1 MNGVKAIIAK
11 ELRRVFFDK
20 KMVFSLFVLPAILV
34 IGVYFLMGRLM
45 SGMMEDVEEHVAVV
59 YLQNAPEEV
68 KTLVTATGYDK
79 TVELEYLEADAPVTE
94 IESGIQLGAVDLLVV
109 FEDKFMEDARAYR
122 NAGDAMPKLLVC
134 YNTTG
139 SYSSAAANAFGD
151 MILSSLE
158 TQMLTERFGNL
169 ELLTVFQTET
179 KIIVDEDKAN
189 GEFIAMLLPYFITFM
204 LFVGAMSLGVDA
216 IAGEKERGT
225 MASMLLSP
233 IKRQQIVFGKL
244 GSLAI
249 LSALSAVVY
258 AGAMLIAMPMMA
270 DSFAPGEEIPISVNF
285 SVLQIVQLLILMVV
299 MVYLYVAVVAFV
311 SVIAKSSKEA
321 NSYVSPIYIVVL
333 LCGMLTMFSGGT
345 EKALESFAI
354 PIYGNALAIQ
364 NLMTNE
370 LSMEQFLLSVG
381 GTLICGIIFTVL
393 LTKAF
398 NSEKVMFNA

>member
-20 KMVFSLFVLPAILV
+20 KMVFSLFILPAILV
-34 IGVYFLMGRLM
+34 IGIYFLMGQLV

-59 YLQNAPEEV
+59 YLQNAPQEV
-68 KTLVTATGYDK
+68 KAIVSASGYDQA
-79 TVELEYLEADAPVTE
+79 TELTYLEADAAVTE
-94 IESGIQLGAVDLLVV
+94 IEAGIQNGAVDLLVV
-109 FEDKFMEDARAYR
+109 FEDNFMENARAYEK
-122 NAGDAMPKLLVC
+122 AGDAMPKLLVC

-139 SYSSAAANAFGD
+139 NYSSAAANAFNGS
-151 MILSSLE
+151 ILAALE

-204 LFVGAMSLGVDA
+204 LFAGAMSLGVDA

-233 IKRQQIVFGKL
+233 IKRQEIVLGKL
-244 GSLAI
+244 ASLAI
-249 LSALSAVVY
+249 LSGISAIVY
-258 AGAMLIAMPMMA
+258 AGSMLAAMPMMT

-285 SVLQIVQLLILMVV
+285 SVLQIVQLIVIMVV

-311 SVIAKSSKEA
+311 AVIAKSSKEA
-321 NSYVSPIYIVVL
+321 TSYVSPIYIVVM
-333 LCGMLTMFSGGT
+333 LCGLMTMYSGGT

-381 GTLICGIIFTVL
+381 GTLLCGVIFTVL

>member
-34 IGVYFLMGRLM
+34 IGVYFLMGQLM
-45 SGMMEDVEEHVAVV
+45 SGMMEDVEEHVGVI

-68 KTLVTATGYDK
+68 KAIVSATGYDK
-79 TVELEYLEADAPVTE
+79 ATELTYLEADAPVTE

-109 FEDKFMEDARAYR
+109 FEDKFMENARAYQ
-122 NAGDAMPKLLVC
+122 NAGDVMPKLLVC

-139 SYSSAAANAFGD
+139 SYSSAAANTFGD
-151 MILSSLE
+151 MILTPLE

-169 ELLTVFQTET
+169 ELLTVFQMET

-189 GEFIAMLLPYFITFM
+189 GEFISMLLPYFITFM

-285 SVLQIVQLLILMVV
+285 SALQIIQLLILMVV

-311 SVIAKSSKEA
+311 AVIAKSSKEA

-345 EKALESFAI
+345 EKALETFAI
-354 PIYGNALAIQ
+354 PVYGNALAIQ

-381 GTLICGIIFTVL
+381 GTLLCGIIFTVL

>member
-1 MNGVKAIIAK
+1 MNGVKAIISK

-20 KMVFSLFVLPAILV
+20 KLVFSLFVLPAILV
-34 IGVYFLMGRLM
+34 IGIYYLMGQLM

-68 KTLVTATGYDK
+68 KALVSATGYGE
-79 TVELEYLEADAPVTE
+79 TVELKYLEAGAPVTE
-94 IESGIQLGAVDLLVV
+94 IESGILQGAVDLLVV
-109 FEDKFMEDARAYR
+109 FEDNFMENARTYQ

-139 SYSSAAANAFGD
+139 NYSSAAANAFNST
-151 MILSSLE
+151 ILATLE

-189 GEFIAMLLPYFITFM
+189 GEFIAMLLPYFITCM

-258 AGAMLIAMPMMA
+258 AGAMLIAMPLMA

-285 SVLQIVQLLILMVV
+285 SALQIIELVVIMVV

-321 NSYVSPIYIVVL
+321 TSYVSPIYIVVM
-333 LCGMLTMFSGGT
+333 LCGLMTMYSGGT
-345 EKALESFAI
+345 EKALGTFAV

-370 LSMEQFLLSVG
+370 LTMEQFLLSVG
-381 GTLICGIIFTVL
+381 GTLVSGIIFTVL

>member
-34 IGVYFLMGRLM
+34 IGIYFLIGQLV
-45 SGMMEDVEEHVAVV
+45 SGMLDDVEEHKAVV
-59 YLQNAPEEV
+59 YVQNAPQEV
-68 KTLVTATGYDK
+68 KAIIAATEYDK
-79 TVELEYLEADAPVTE
+79 SVDLSYLEVGASVTE
-94 IESGIQLGAVDLLVV
+94 VEADILSGEADILVI
-109 FEDKFMEDARAYR
+109 FENQFMENARNYA
-122 NAGDAMPKLLVC
+122 NAGDKMPKLTVC

-139 SYSSAAANAFGD
+139 NYSSAAANAFND
-151 MILSSLE
+151 TILSVLE

-169 ELLTVFQTET
+169 ELLTVFQTEA

-233 IKRQQIVFGKL
+233 IKRQEIVLGKL
-244 GSLAI
+244 ASLAI
-249 LSALSAVVY
+249 LSAISAIVY
-258 AGAMLIAMPMMA
+258 AGSMLVAMPMMT

-285 SVLQIVQLLILMVV
+285 SVLQIVQLFVIMIV

-311 SVIAKSSKEA
+311 AVIAKSSKEA
-321 NSYVSPIYIVVL
+321 TSYVSPIYIVVM
-333 LCGMLTMFSGGT
+333 LCGLMTLYSGGT
-345 EKALESFAI
+345 EKSLGTFAV
-354 PIYGNALAIQ
+354 PVYGNALAIQ
-364 NLMTNE
+364 NLLTND
-370 LSMEQFLLSVG
+370 LTMEQFMLSVG
-381 GTLICGIIFTVL
+381 GTLFFGIVFTIL

>member
-1 MNGVKAIIAK
+1 MNGVKAILSK

-20 KMVFSLFVLPAILV
+20 KMVFSLFILPAILV
-34 IGVYFLMGRLM
+34 IGIYFLMGQLV

-59 YLQNAPEEV
+59 YLQNTPQEV
-68 KTLVTATGYDK
+68 KAIVSASGYDQA
-79 TVELEYLEADAPVTE
+79 TELTYLEADAAVTE
-94 IESGIQLGAVDLLVV
+94 IEAGIQSGEIDLLVV
-109 FEDKFMEDARAYR
+109 FEDNFMENARAYEK
-122 NAGDAMPKLLVC
+122 AGDAMPKLLVC

-139 SYSSAAANAFGD
+139 NYSSAAMNAFNSS
-151 MILSSLE
+151 ILAALE

-204 LFVGAMSLGVDA
+204 LFAGAMSLGVDA

-233 IKRQQIVFGKL
+233 IKRQEIVLGKL
-244 GSLAI
+244 ASLAI
-249 LSALSAVVY
+249 LSGISAIVY
-258 AGAMLIAMPMMA
+258 AGSMLAAMPMMT

-285 SVLQIVQLLILMVV
+285 SALQIVQLIVIMVV
-299 MVYLYVAVVAFV
+299 MVYLYVALVAFV
-311 SVIAKSSKEA
+311 AVIAKSSKEA
-321 NSYVSPIYIVVL
+321 TSYVSPIYIVVM
-333 LCGMLTMFSGGT
+333 LCGLMTMYSGGT
-345 EKALESFAI
+345 EKALGSFAI

-364 NLMTNE
+364 NLMTND

-381 GTLICGIIFTVL
+381 GTLLCGVVFTVL

>member
-1 MNGVKAIIAK
+1 MNGVKAIISK
-11 ELRRVFFDK
+11 ELRRIFFDK

-34 IGVYFLMGRLM
+34 IGIYFLMGQLM

-68 KTLVTATGYDK
+68 KAIVSATGYDK
-79 TVELEYLEADAPVTE
+79 TVELEYLEAAAPVTE
-94 IESGIQLGAVDLLVV
+94 IESGIQVGAVDLLVV
-109 FEDKFMEDARAYR
+109 FEDKFMENARAYQK
-122 NAGDAMPKLLVC
+122 AGDAMPKLLVC

-139 SYSSAAANAFGD
+139 SYSSAAANVFSGT
-151 MILSSLE
+151 ILANLE

-179 KIIVDEDKAN
+179 KVIVDEDKAN
-189 GEFIAMLLPYFITFM
+189 GEFISMLLPYFITFM
-204 LFVGAMSLGVDA
+204 LFAGAMSLGVDA

-258 AGAMLIAMPMMA
+258 AGAMLIAMPLMA
-270 DSFAPGEEIPISVNF
+270 DSFAPGEEIPISVSFNA
-285 SVLQIVQLLILMVV
+285 LQIVQLLILMVV

-311 SVIAKSSKEA
+311 AVIAKSSKEA
-321 NSYVSPIYIVVL
+321 TSYVSPIYIVVM

-345 EKALESFAI
+345 EKALETFAI

-364 NLMTNE
+364 NLLTNE
-370 LSMEQFLLSVG
+370 LTMEQFLLSVG
-381 GTLICGIIFTVL
+381 GTLLCGIICTVL

>member
-1 MNGVKAIIAK
+1 MNGVKTIIAK

-34 IGVYFLMGRLM
+34 IGIYFLIGQLV
-45 SGMMEDVEEHVAVV
+45 SGMLDDVEEHKAVV
-59 YLQNAPEEV
+59 YVQNAPQEV
-68 KTLVTATGYDK
+68 KAIIAATEYDK
-79 TVELEYLEADAPVTE
+79 SVDLSYLEVGASVTE
-94 IESGIQLGAVDLLVV
+94 VEADILSGEADILVI
-109 FEDKFMEDARAYR
+109 FENQFMENARNYA
-122 NAGDAMPKLLVC
+122 NAGDKMPKLTVC

-139 SYSSAAANAFGD
+139 NYSSAAANAFND
-151 MILSSLE
+151 TILSVLE

-169 ELLTVFQTET
+169 ELLTVFQTEA

-233 IKRQQIVFGKL
+233 IKRQEIVLGKL
-244 GSLAI
+244 ASLAI
-249 LSALSAVVY
+249 LSAISAIVY
-258 AGAMLIAMPMMA
+258 AGSMLVAMPMMT

-285 SVLQIVQLLILMVV
+285 SVLQIVQLFVIMIV

-311 SVIAKSSKEA
+311 AVIAKSSKEA
-321 NSYVSPIYIVVL
+321 TSYVSPIYIVVM
-333 LCGMLTMFSGGT
+333 LCGLMTLYSGGT
-345 EKALESFAI
+345 EKSLGTFAV
-354 PIYGNALAIQ
+354 PVYGNALAIQ
-364 NLMTNE
+364 NLLTND
-370 LSMEQFLLSVG
+370 LTMEQFMLSVG
-381 GTLICGIIFTVL
+381 GTLFFGIVFTVL

>member
-1 MNGVKAIIAK
+1 MNGVKAILSK

-20 KMVFSLFVLPAILV
+20 KMVFSLFILPAILV
-34 IGVYFLMGRLM
+34 IGIYFLMGQLV

-59 YLQNAPEEV
+59 YLQNVPQEV
-68 KTLVTATGYDK
+68 KAIVSASGYDQA
-79 TVELEYLEADAPVTE
+79 TELTYLEADAAVTE
-94 IESGIQLGAVDLLVV
+94 IEAGIQSGEIDLLVV
-109 FEDKFMEDARAYR
+109 FEDNFMENARAYEK
-122 NAGDAMPKLLVC
+122 AGDAMPKLLVC

-139 SYSSAAANAFGD
+139 NYSSAAMNAFNSS
-151 MILSSLE
+151 ILAALE

-204 LFVGAMSLGVDA
+204 LFAGAMSLGVDA

-233 IKRQQIVFGKL
+233 IKRQEIVLGKL
-244 GSLAI
+244 ASLAI
-249 LSALSAVVY
+249 LSGISAIVY
-258 AGAMLIAMPMMA
+258 AGSMLAAMPMMT

-285 SVLQIVQLLILMVV
+285 SALQIVQLIVIMVV
-299 MVYLYVAVVAFV
+299 MVYLYVALVAFV
-311 SVIAKSSKEA
+311 AVIAKSSKEA
-321 NSYVSPIYIVVL
+321 TSYVSPIYIVVM
-333 LCGMLTMFSGGT
+333 LCGLMTMYSGGT
-345 EKALESFAI
+345 EKALGSFAI

-364 NLMTNE
+364 NLMTND

-381 GTLICGIIFTVL
+381 GTLLCGVVFTVL

>member
-1 MNGVKAIIAK
+1 MNGVKAILSK

-20 KMVFSLFVLPAILV
+20 KMVFSLFILPAILV
-34 IGVYFLMGRLM
+34 IGIYFLMGQLV

-59 YLQNAPEEV
+59 YLQNAPQEV
-68 KTLVTATGYDK
+68 KAIVSASGYDQA
-79 TVELEYLEADAPVTE
+79 TELTYLEADAAVTE
-94 IESGIQLGAVDLLVV
+94 IEAGIQSGEIDLLVV
-109 FEDKFMEDARAYR
+109 FEDNFMENARAYEK
-122 NAGDAMPKLLVC
+122 AGDAMPKLLVC

-139 SYSSAAANAFGD
+139 NYSSAAMNAFNSS
-151 MILSSLE
+151 ILAALE

-204 LFVGAMSLGVDA
+204 LFAGAMSLGVDA

-233 IKRQQIVFGKL
+233 IKRQEIVLGKL
-244 GSLAI
+244 ASLAI
-249 LSALSAVVY
+249 LSGISAIVY
-258 AGAMLIAMPMMA
+258 AGSMLAAMPMMT

-285 SVLQIVQLLILMVV
+285 SALQIVQLIVIMVV
-299 MVYLYVAVVAFV
+299 MVYLYVALVAFV
-311 SVIAKSSKEA
+311 AVIAKSSKEA
-321 NSYVSPIYIVVL
+321 TSYVSPIYIVVM
-333 LCGMLTMFSGGT
+333 LCGLMTMYSGGT
-345 EKALESFAI
+345 EKALGSFAI

-364 NLMTNE
+364 NLMTND

-381 GTLICGIIFTVL
+381 GTLLCGVVFTVL

>member
-1 MNGVKAIIAK
+1 MNGVKAIISK

-20 KMVFSLFVLPAILV
+20 KMVFSLFILPAILV
-34 IGVYFLMGRLM
+34 IGIYFLMGQLV

-59 YLQNAPEEV
+59 YLQNAPQEV
-68 KTLVTATGYDK
+68 KAIVSASGYDQA
-79 TVELEYLEADAPVTE
+79 TELTYLEADAAVTE
-94 IESGIQLGAVDLLVV
+94 IEAGIQSGAVDLLVV
-109 FEDKFMEDARAYR
+109 FEDNFMENARAYEK
-122 NAGDAMPKLLVC
+122 AGDAMPKLLVC

-139 SYSSAAANAFGD
+139 NYSSAAANAFNGS
-151 MILSSLE
+151 ILAALE

-204 LFVGAMSLGVDA
+204 LFAGAMSLGVDA

-233 IKRQQIVFGKL
+233 IKRQEIVLGKL
-244 GSLAI
+244 ASLAI
-249 LSALSAVVY
+249 LSGISAIVY
-258 AGAMLIAMPMMA
+258 AGSMLAAMPMMT

-285 SVLQIVQLLILMVV
+285 SVLQIVQLIVIMVV

-311 SVIAKSSKEA
+311 AVIAKSSKEA
-321 NSYVSPIYIVVL
+321 TSYVSPIYIVVM
-333 LCGMLTMFSGGT
+333 LCGLMTMYSGGT
-345 EKALESFAI
+345 EKALGTFAV

-381 GTLICGIIFTVL
+381 GTLLCGVIFTVL

>member
-34 IGVYFLMGRLM
+34 IGIYFLIGQLV
-45 SGMMEDVEEHVAVV
+45 SGMLDDVEEHKAVV
-59 YLQNAPEEV
+59 YVQNAPQEV
-68 KTLVTATGYDK
+68 KAIIAATEYDK
-79 TVELEYLEADAPVTE
+79 SVDLSYLEVGASVTE
-94 IESGIQLGAVDLLVV
+94 VEADILSGEADILVI
-109 FEDKFMEDARAYR
+109 FENQFMENARNYA
-122 NAGDAMPKLLVC
+122 NAGDKMPKLTVC

-139 SYSSAAANAFGD
+139 NYSSAAANAFND
-151 MILSSLE
+151 TILSVLE

-169 ELLTVFQTET
+169 ELLTVFQTEA

-233 IKRQQIVFGKL
+233 IKRQEIVLGKL
-244 GSLAI
+244 ASLAI
-249 LSALSAVVY
+249 LSAISAIVY
-258 AGAMLIAMPMMA
+258 AGSMLVAMPMMT

-285 SVLQIVQLLILMVV
+285 SVLQIVQLFVIMIV

-311 SVIAKSSKEA
+311 AVIAKSSKEA
-321 NSYVSPIYIVVL
+321 TSYVSPIYIVVM
-333 LCGMLTMFSGGT
+333 LCGLMTLYSGGT
-345 EKALESFAI
+345 EKSLGTFAV
-354 PIYGNALAIQ
+354 PVYGNALAIQ
-364 NLMTNE
+364 NLLTND
-370 LSMEQFLLSVG
+370 LTMEQFMLSVG
-381 GTLICGIIFTVL
+381 GTLFFGIVFTVL

>member
-34 IGVYFLMGRLM
+34 IGVYFLMGQLM
-45 SGMMEDVEEHVAVV
+45 SGMMEDVEEHVGVV

-68 KTLVTATGYDK
+68 KAIVSATGYDK
-79 TVELEYLEADAPVTE
+79 VTELTYLEADAPVTE

-109 FEDKFMEDARAYR
+109 FEDKFMENARAYQ
-122 NAGDAMPKLLVC
+122 NAGDVMPKLLVC

-139 SYSSAAANAFGD
+139 SYSSAAANTFGD
-151 MILSSLE
+151 MVLTPLE
-158 TQMLTERFGNL
+158 THMLTERFGNL

-189 GEFIAMLLPYFITFM
+189 GEFISMLLPYFITFM

-285 SVLQIVQLLILMVV
+285 SALQIIQLLILMVV

-311 SVIAKSSKEA
+311 AVIAKSSKEA

-345 EKALESFAI
+345 EKALETFAI
-354 PIYGNALAIQ
+354 PVYGNALAIQ

>member
-34 IGVYFLMGRLM
+34 IGIYFLIGQLV
-45 SGMMEDVEEHVAVV
+45 SGMLDDVEEHKAVV
-59 YLQNAPEEV
+59 YVQNAPQEV
-68 KTLVTATGYDK
+68 KAIIAATEYDK
-79 TVELEYLEADAPVTE
+79 SVDLSYLEVGASVTE
-94 IESGIQLGAVDLLVV
+94 VEADILSGEADILVI
-109 FEDKFMEDARAYR
+109 FENQFMENARNYAK
-122 NAGDAMPKLLVC
+122 AGDKMPKLTVC

-139 SYSSAAANAFGD
+139 NYSSAAANAFND
-151 MILSSLE
+151 TILSVLE

-169 ELLTVFQTET
+169 ELLTVFQTEA

-233 IKRQQIVFGKL
+233 IKRQEIVLGKL
-244 GSLAI
+244 ASLAI
-249 LSALSAVVY
+249 LSAISAIVY
-258 AGAMLIAMPMMA
+258 AGSMLVAMPMMT

-285 SVLQIVQLLILMVV
+285 SVLQIVQLFVIMIV

-311 SVIAKSSKEA
+311 AVIAKSSKEA
-321 NSYVSPIYIVVL
+321 TSYVSPIYIVVM
-333 LCGMLTMFSGGT
+333 LCGLMTLYSGGT
-345 EKALESFAI
+345 EKSLGTFAV
-354 PIYGNALAIQ
+354 PVYGNALAIQ
-364 NLMTNE
+364 NLLTND
-370 LSMEQFLLSVG
+370 LTMEQFMLSVG
-381 GTLICGIIFTVL
+381 GTLFFGIVFTVL